1 MSIFL
6 AIVAFFLA
14 FGALWF
20 TSEIA
25 RRLDL
30 RNQAAFQPHLAP
42 LHDSLRRAERQI
54 RDLTL
59 GLEAAERQIQ
69 AMNMHNRGFRSE
81 FSVSHHDNISA
92 ESNVTS
98 LDILRGAQRFYPSET
113 LKN

>member
-6 AIVAFFLA
+6 AIVAFFMA

-30 RNQAAFQPHLAP
+30 RNRAAFQPQLAP

-54 RDLTL
+54 RDLAL

-69 AMNMHNRGFRSE
+69 AMNMHNRASRTGFSA
-81 FSVSHHDNISA
+81 SHHGNTPV

-113 LKN
+113 FKN